1 MSEIELTPFEQ
12 HEQEF
17 LDAPD
22 VAGLLKLYEF
32 LVEDLKDHELAGV
45 LDKIRPI
52 QHRVTLIQ
60 ADATAQVLEA
70 LCRDP
75 HRDVR
80 SVVATHANISEEVC
94 FRLCEDPESMVRLA
108 LRKNPACHPVVHAS
122 LVLRERPGEENRVRS
137 IQLLEIAWQARRA
150 ELARVELVAL
160 MEEWLE
166 VGPESFQDLSDEQ
179 IGLVLDVLGAKLG
192 QGAMP
197 RKPRRAPK
205 KSGRSPQ
212 VSGRSA
218 KASGRAS
225 KASGRAAKVS
235 TRAAR
240 VSGRAPKASSK
251 TPARKKSSTKKSA
264 TKKSSKKK
272 R

>member
-17 LDAPD
+17 LDGPD
-22 VAGLLKLYEF
+22 VPGLLKLYEF
-32 LVEDLKDHELAGV
+32 LLEDLKDHELAGV

-60 ADATAQVLEA
+60 ADATPQVLEA

-80 SVVATHANISEEVC
+80 SVVATHANLSEEVS
-94 FRLCEDPESMVRLA
+94 FRLCEDPESSVRLA
-108 LRKNPACHPVVHAS
+108 LRKNPACHPVIHAS
-122 LVLRERPGEENRVRS
+122 LVLRERPGEANRVRS

-150 ELARVELVAL
+150 EVDRAQLVELI
-160 MEEWLE
+160 EEWVDLQ
-166 VGPESFQDLSDEQ
+166 PEAYQDLSDEQ
-179 IGLVLDVLGAKLG
+179 IELVLNVLAAKLG

-197 RKPRRAPK
+197 RKPRRAS
-205 KSGRSPQ
+205 KSTRSPK
-212 VSGRSA
+212 V
-218 KASGRAS
+218 SGRAS
-225 KASGRAAKVS
+225 KASARAPK
-235 TRAAR
+235 
-240 VSGRAPKASSK
+240 VSGRAPKASAK
-251 TPARKKSSTKKSA
+251 KKSSK
-264 TKKSSKKK
+264 KKSSKKK